1 MDIVFLGMNSA
12 GEEVLQ
18 WLRQREEVE
27 VLEVIN
33 DREGL
38 QKIRDLRPEL
48 VIASGFEHIVPE
60 EIIDVPEGGIVNL
73 HPSYLPYNR
82 GSHPY
87 IWPLIDGS
95 PAGVSIHYMNDSI
108 DEGPVIARRKV
119 EKKPEDT
126 AYSLRERLMEEQAE
140 LFRESWGKILEGEA
154 EEQDLEK
161 GSYHVSDD
169 LDEISWLDL
178 EEEMSLGEAINLIRG
193 LTYRDKALAMFERNG
208 EKFSIGVDIGRE

>member
-1 MDIVFLGMNSA
+1 MEIVFLGMNPA
-12 GEEVLQ
+12 GEETLE
-18 WLRQREEVE
+18 WLRGREEVE

-48 VIASGFEHIVPE
+48 VVASGFEHIVPK
-60 EIIDVPEGGIVNL
+60 EIIDIPEEGIVNM

-95 PAGVSIHYMNDSI
+95 PAGVSIHYMNESI

-119 EKKPEDT
+119 EKKPGDT
-126 AYSLRERLMEEQAE
+126 AYSLRERLMEEQAN
-140 LFRESWGKILEGEA
+140 LFFESWEKILEGA
-154 EEQDLEK
+154 SEEQDLEK

-169 LDEISWLDL
+169 LDYISRLDL
-178 EEEMSLGEAINLIRG
+178 EEEMSLGEAIDLLRG
-193 LTYRDKALAMFERNG
+193 LTYEEGIARFEKEG
-208 EKFSIGVDIGRE
+208 ETFTVGIEIERE